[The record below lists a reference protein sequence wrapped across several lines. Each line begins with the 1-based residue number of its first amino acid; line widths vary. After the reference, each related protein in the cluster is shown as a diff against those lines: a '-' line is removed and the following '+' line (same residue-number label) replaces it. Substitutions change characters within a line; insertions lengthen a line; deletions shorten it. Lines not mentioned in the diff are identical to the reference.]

1 MAEEV
6 IQKTITEAPE
16 YLQPGIDKYLQG
28 LTLQAGQALDTSKFA
43 PQVAGL
49 GALQQDVQQQLATQA
64 GLGTL
69 QFGPEGQVTGI
80 SGAGVAGFQP
90 FLDRATADVGA
101 ARTTLGDVSPF
112 ITAAGTGVG
121 RAEAEVDRQSK
132 LVGPSAFQQFES
144 PYQAAVRDATLK
156 SFEEQR
162 NVRRQNIRDEA
173 TRLGALGAGRTGVQ
187 LAEYDRKSDIDRAL
201 LVAQLNQAGFTQ
213 AQDLANRAFGQR
225 GQLASNQLGLGQ
237 AQLGLGQA
245 TAGLAGQQTGLAG
258 SELGLGQ
265 AQSQLAG
272 QGLGIAQGLGQSDLA
287 FRQALKDQQQ
297 QANRMAALE
306 PIERLARFGQGLT
319 GVGGMMGSVQTV
331 MGQPQ
336 PVPSP
341 LSGALQAGIG
351 AFTLGKLFG

>member
-16 YLQPGIDKYLQG
+16 YLQPGIEKYLEG
-28 LTLQAGQALDTSKFA
+28 LTLQAGQQLDTSKFA

-49 GALQQDVQQQLATQA
+49 GALQQNVQQQLATQA

-69 QFGPEGQVTGI
+69 QFGPEGQVTGV

-90 FLDRATADVGA
+90 FLDQATKDVGA
-101 ARTTLGDVSPF
+101 ARTTLAGVSPF

-121 RAEAEVDRQSK
+121 RAEAEVGRQAG

-156 SFEEQR
+156 SFDEQAAGR
-162 NVRRQNIRDEA
+162 EQAIKDRAV
-173 TRLGALGAGRTGVQ
+173 ALGGFGGGREGVQ
-187 LAEYDRKSDIDRAL
+187 LAEYQRKSDIDRAL
-201 LVAQLNQAGFTQ
+201 LQAQLNQAGFTQ
-213 AQDLANRAFGQR
+213 AQDLAARAFGQR
-225 GQLASNQLGLGQ
+225 GQLASN
-237 AQLGLGQA
+237 QLGLGQA

-265 AQSQLAG
+265 AQTQLAG
-272 QGLGIAQGLGQSDLA
+272 QGLGIAEGLGQSDLA
-287 FRQALKDQQQ
+287 FRQALLDQQQ
-297 QANRMAALE
+297 GANRMAALE

-319 GVGGMMGSVQTV
+319 GVGGMMGSVQTTF
-331 MGQPQ
+331 GQPQ